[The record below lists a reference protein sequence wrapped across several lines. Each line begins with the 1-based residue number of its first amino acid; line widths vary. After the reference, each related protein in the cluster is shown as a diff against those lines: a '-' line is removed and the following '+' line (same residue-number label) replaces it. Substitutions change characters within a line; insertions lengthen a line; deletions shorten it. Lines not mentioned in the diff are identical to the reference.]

1 MADKPGFLNIVQS
14 VLASAFGVQ
23 SQQKYQ
29 QDFSQSAIAPYI
41 VVGIVFVCV
50 ASGHRNEAIEACNF
64 LIDWLK
70 TKAPFWKYEKT
81 LTGGQWVESKIS
93 DEQATL
99 KWGK

>member
-41 VVGIVFVCV
+41 VVGIVFVV
-50 ASGHRNEAIEACNF
+50 LLVLG
-64 LIDWLK
+64 LIGLVNWL
-70 TKAPFWKYEKT
+70 TP
-81 LTGGQWVESKIS
+81 
-93 DEQATL
+93 
-99 KWGK
+99 